1 MADQNNMHILELRSC
16 VPQHEHIWALSTLK
30 HESVQMS
37 TGYMNILLLWWFPI
51 PAPSHKQSY
60 LSLTHSAVTCI
71 THTHIIK
78 SPGHFFPQRGLI
90 HISYIACKSLG
101 QSCFDEALKVAGGR
115 LALCLTFTVPRI
127 QTSLPYKLYNAV
139 SGYFFS
145 VSFQGW
151 NALKYHFSAT
161 WACCT
166 NLSSH
171 WQTSVYSLEPICQSA
186 LKCGL
191 KCWEMENSVIRLHEN
206 RAIKFPFC
214 CKVVPIPQA
223 LSSLCLTSRR
233 SLCAGRIWRVR
244 LNQNPCRTSVR

>member
-1 MADQNNMHILELRSC
+1 MCSRA
-16 VPQHEHIWALSTLK
+16 PQHEHMCALSIRER
-30 HESVQMS
+30 ESVQMS
-37 TGYMNILLLWWFPI
+37 TGNMNTLLPWWFLI
-51 PAPSHKQSY
+51 PAPSHKQSF

-71 THTHIIK
+71 THTHTHSVK
-78 SPGHFFPQRGLI
+78 SPGHFFPQRGMI

-115 LALCLTFTVPRI
+115 LALCLMFTVPRI

-139 SGYFFS
+139 CGYFFS

-151 NALKYHFSAT
+151 NALKYHFLAT

-166 NLSSH
+166 NLSSY
-171 WQTSVYSLEPICQSA
+171 WQTSVYSSEPICRSA
-186 LKCGL
+186 LKRGL
-191 KCWEMENSVIRLHEN
+191 KHWEMENGIIRPHEN

-214 CKVVPIPQA
+214 CKVAPAPQA

-233 SLCAGRIWRVR
+233 ST
-244 LNQNPCRTSVR
+244 Q